1 VIRTFVVATFGTP
14 TASVIV
20 NPQPMAE
27 LTREQARQLVQRA
40 RDLQQQSQR
49 IQRELDAVMKQIAGA
64 SALPEDREVPAKT
77 KTSK

>member
-1 VIRTFVVATFGTP
+1 
-14 TASVIV
+14 
-20 NPQPMAE
+20 MAE

-40 RDLQQQSQR
+40 KDLQQQSQR

-64 SALPEDREVPAKT
+64 SALSEGREVPAKT